1 MGVDCPTFT
10 NFDEML
16 DKAKPDVVMVTTKDS
31 YPQPVHRAERSTAG
45 ST

>member
-16 DKAKPDVVMVTTKDS
+16 DKAKPDVVMVTTKDAHHS
-31 YPQPVHRAERSTAG
+31 STSSRRSIAA